1 MGEAGA
7 DAGSCIEA
15 CREAGVFA
23 DKCGFT
29 TIVDA
34 GKHPAVECTQI
45 YYCEGRLP
53 AALLDAP
60 PGRPDVATHFASAA
74 FLEAAAID
82 AFRLLARE
90 LVVHGA
96 PRRLVEAARRAR
108 RDEIRHA
115 RTMRALARRHGAH
128 HVRPPRVGESPVR
141 ELVAIA
147 VENAIEGC
155 VRETWGAALAWF
167 QATHAADPIVRSAM
181 ARIAR
186 DETQHAALGWSL
198 HHWAMTRLPAA
209 QRAEVARALE
219 GARAALHLAVA
230 TVPDQDIRHR
240 LGLPD
245 ATQAAALVR
254 AVESVR

>member
-1 MGEAGA
+1 
-7 DAGSCIEA
+7 
-15 CREAGVFA
+15 
-23 DKCGFT
+23 
-29 TIVDA
+29 
-34 GKHPAVECTQI
+34 
-45 YYCEGRLP
+45 
-53 AALLDAP
+53 
-60 PGRPDVATHFASAA
+60 
-74 FLEAAAID
+74 
-82 AFRLLARE
+82 
-90 LVVHGA
+90 
-96 PRRLVEAARRAR
+96 
-108 RDEIRHA
+108 
-115 RTMRALARRHGAH
+115 MRALARRHGAH

-219 GARAALHLAVA
+219 GARAALPLAVA

-240 LGLPD
+240 LGLLGRHPGRRARTCRRVRPLSRRPD
-245 ATQAAALVR
+245 GHVRRAQRRMRITKTSNEPELVCPGSVPI
-254 AVESVR
+254 VEPTTRTLPEASTAMPSTES